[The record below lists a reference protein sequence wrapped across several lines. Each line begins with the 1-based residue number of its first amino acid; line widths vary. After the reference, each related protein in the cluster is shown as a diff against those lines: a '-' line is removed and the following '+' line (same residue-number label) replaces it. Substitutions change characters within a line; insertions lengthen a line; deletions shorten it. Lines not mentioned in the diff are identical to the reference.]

1 MSRRFGIP
9 PSTAREQLQ
18 KVQTPAPSETTQ
30 PLPAPTGQPPFRATP
45 AELGFADST
54 PLTFFVIGDSGGV
67 QDPDPQNNVSNA
79 MQAQAT
85 STPAFVYHVGDLVYF
100 NGDEADYPSQFYEP
114 YAHLNVPI
122 VGIPGNHDGDNSDNT
137 SVPSLSGF
145 MTNLCTTAP
154 VLPAGSEEY
163 NRDTETQPNC
173 YWTLQ
178 SDAVTII
185 GCYSNVPS
193 GGVIEPDQ
201 AAWLQSELA
210 AAPSG
215 VPLIVALHHPPYSA
229 DAFHGGSAKMGE
241 VLDTAFQGSGRTP
254 DLVLSGHVHD
264 YQRFTR
270 TMPDGVTT
278 VPYIVIG
285 NGGYHNLHKL
295 AAGAT
300 PGEQLG
306 DGVVFEAGDDANW
319 GFLVLT
325 VDGTTISAEYV
336 SVSKAGT
343 VMQSA
348 DSFTAGS

>member
-1 MSRRFGIP
+1 MARRFGIP
-9 PSTAREQLQ
+9 PTTARAQVHKL
-18 KVQTPAPSETTQ
+18 QTPAATEATAQ
-30 PLPAPTGQPPFRATP
+30 LPPPTGQSPFRATP
-45 AELGFADST
+45 ADLGFTDAT
-54 PLTFFVIGDSGGV
+54 QLTFFVIGDSGGI

-122 VGIPGNHDGDNSDNT
+122 IGIPGNHDGDNSDDT
-137 SVPSLSGF
+137 SVPSLSAF
-145 MTNLCTTAP
+145 MANLCSTTAA
-154 VLPAGSEEY
+154 VPAGSEEY

-178 SDAVTII
+178 SEAVTII

-210 AAPSG
+210 AAPTG
-215 VPLIVALHHPPYSA
+215 VPLIVTLHHPPYSA

-270 TMPDGVTT
+270 TMPGSSTT
-278 VPYIVIG
+278 VPYVVIG
-285 NGGYHNLHKL
+285 NSGYHNLHKL
-295 AAGAT
+295 APGAT
-300 PGEQLG
+300 PGEELAT
-306 DGVVFEAGDDANW
+306 GVVFEAGDDSNW
-319 GFLVLT
+319 GFLTLT
-325 VDGTTISAEYV
+325 ISGTQISAEYTQV
-336 SVSKAGT
+336 AKDGT
-343 VMQSA
+343 VTPGI